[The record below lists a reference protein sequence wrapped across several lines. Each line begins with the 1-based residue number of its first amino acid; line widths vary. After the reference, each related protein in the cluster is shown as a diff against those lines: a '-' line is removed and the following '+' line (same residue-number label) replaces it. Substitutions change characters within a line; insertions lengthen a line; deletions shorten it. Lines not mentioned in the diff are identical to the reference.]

1 MWRYHCGYNLKYSL
15 LLHAYV
21 CFKSLDINI
30 NGLNG
35 KLSLGLFWVAYF
47 LLVLRLHWYLHLRYM
62 HDSSLLWRFLT
73 KHVDYTV
80 QKAEQVENQ
89 GAIRL
94 FGVMPVIFI
103 LGGFLPQYYEIFRKV
118 IKNGSDKI
126 VIWFKL

>member
-1 MWRYHCGYNLKYSL
+1 M
-15 LLHAYV
+15 
-21 CFKSLDINI
+21 
-30 NGLNG
+30 
-35 KLSLGLFWVAYF
+35 
-47 LLVLRLHWYLHLRYM
+47 
-62 HDSSLLWRFLT
+62 
-73 KHVDYTV
+73 DYTV

-126 VIWFKL
+126 VI